1 MEAAWLHRARWRWRG
16 ALLWPT
22 FVVAVIADALIA
34 HAWPTAG
41 DAENLGA
48 GLLVGLVFSLLAV
61 VLLSRPLGAL
71 VRKVRADMPSTVA
84 RNYAGTFAT
93 GLVTAA
99 ILALGLI
106 HHAAIARS
114 AAQLHEA
121 VARAVAYIGFYAP
134 AEFRVNARQT
144 DTFVIQPGAIYR
156 VCVPGRIDARWY
168 CVVVKPALP
177 VARSVVPAGS
187 EPNSLLAQGTN

>member
-22 FVVAVIADALIA
+22 FVIAVVADALIA
-34 HAWPTAG
+34 HRWPTTG
-41 DAENLGA
+41 DAESLGA
-48 GLLVGLVFSLLAV
+48 GLLVGLICSLLAV
-61 VLLSRPLGAL
+61 VLCSRPLGML
-71 VRKVRADMPSTVA
+71 LRFVRTDMPAAVA
-84 RNYAGTFAT
+84 RNYAGTFAV

-99 ILALGLI
+99 ILSLGLV
-106 HHAAIARS
+106 HHASIARS
-114 AAQLHEA
+114 AARLHEA

-144 DTFVIQPGAIYR
+144 DTFVIQPDAIYR
-156 VCVPGRIDARWY
+156 VCVPGRNDGRWY

-177 VARSVVPAGS
+177 VARSVIPAGS
-187 EPNSLLAQGTN
+187 EPNALLAQGTN